1 MRLKTGGC
9 FAEEYA
15 NNENNGKGAVT
26 QTKKSFVRQPHFF
39 EKMCGLKIIT
49 DVKSIE
55 KAFRIGKGFVI
66 IETMNIQITC
76 D

>member
-1 MRLKTGGC
+1 MR
-9 FAEEYA
+9 E
-15 NNENNGKGAVT
+15 
-26 QTKKSFVRQPHFF
+26 PFF

>member
-26 QTKKSFVRQPHFF
+26 QTKKSFVRQPLFLCDINGHNGVPIDGN
-39 EKMCGLKIIT
+39 ERYA
-49 DVKSIE
+49 VKREHS
-55 KAFRIGKGFVI
+55 
-66 IETMNIQITC
+66 TMKNV
-76 D
+76 